1 MLVHDR
7 RTRVNAH
14 RVVADLP
21 QYLQPG
27 DLLVLNDTRVRPWR
41 LRGTR
46 TTGGAVECLLLRV
59 EGSAGEAFVKPS
71 KKLHRG
77 DTLSMEAGAVD
88 LILREPLGGGRW
100 LVELHAAA

>member
-1 MLVHDR
+1 MLVSDFDYPLPPHLVANRPVEPRDSARMLVHDR

-46 TTGGAVECLLLRV
+46 TTGGAVECLLLRMQ
-59 EGSAGEAFVKPS
+59 GNGGEAFVKPS
-71 KKLHRG
+71 KKL
-77 DTLSMEAGAVD
+77 
-88 LILREPLGGGRW
+88 
-100 LVELHAAA
+100 